1 MWSSSQSGGSLVD
14 VAGLSVGHS
23 HRMGEGWLTGT
34 TVVLA
39 PPGGFVAAVDVR
51 GGGPATRETYALDP
65 GGLVPRIEA
74 IVLTGGSAYG
84 LDAASGVLRWLE
96 ERQRGFPVGPAPH
109 EVVPVVP
116 AAAIF
121 DLGRGGDFMARPD
134 ASFGGAAADSAS
146 SSSVP
151 MGSVGAGA
159 GAVAGGLRGGV
170 GTASTTLPGG
180 VVVAALVV
188 VNAAGSTLEEDTGAL
203 LGARSGLPG
212 EFPAAPTAAEH
223 AAAREVLAAHAAGG
237 AGAPLRPPPPLNTTI
252 GVVGTTA
259 ALTRVEAQRL
269 AMTAHDGL
277 ARSIRP
283 VHTLFDGD
291 TLFAMATG
299 KHPLPDGPDLPAVL
313 GRAQMLA
320 AVQAGGADVVAR
332 AVAHAVLAA
341 SPAPGLHSYAELYPS
356 VAR

>member
-1 MWSSSQSGGSLVD
+1 MWSSSQTGGSLVD
-14 VAGLSVGHS
+14 VAGLSVGHA
-23 HRMGEGWLTGT
+23 HRIGEGWLTGT

-51 GGGPATRETYALDP
+51 GGGPATRETDALDP

-84 LDAASGVLRWLE
+84 LDAASGVIRWLE

-121 DLGRGGDFMARPD
+121 DLGRGGDFAARPD
-134 ASFGGAAADSAS
+134 ALLGYAAAEAAS
-146 SSSVP
+146 SSAVP

-170 GTASTTLPGG
+170 GTASTTLPDG

-188 VNAAGSTLEEDTGAL
+188 VNAAGSTVEEDTGAL

-212 EFPAAPTAAEH
+212 EFPAAPTPAEH
-223 AAAREVLAAHAAGG
+223 AVAREVLAAQAG
-237 AGAPLRPPPPLNTTI
+237 AGAPLRPPPLNTTI
-252 GVVGTTA
+252 GVVATTA
-259 ALTRVEAQRL
+259 ALTRVEAHRL

-291 TLFAMATG
+291 TLFALASG
-299 KHPLPDGPDLPAVL
+299 EHPLPDGPDLPAVL
-313 GRAQMLA
+313 GRAQLLA

-341 SPAPGLHSYAELYPS
+341 TPAPGLRSYAELYPS
-356 VAR
+356 VLR